1 MLVHTNAQSGADG
14 GRRLCEVLVPAL
26 NVQRGWGCALHLE
39 LSLFICFG
47 SGNTV
52 FVLAGKKKKSV
63 FCSYFMELGTAHLG
77 GGKGKRLSLDFLLLE
92 LMLWILQGITV
103 MH

>member
-1 MLVHTNAQSGADG
+1 
-14 GRRLCEVLVPAL
+14 
-26 NVQRGWGCALHLE
+26 
-39 LSLFICFG
+39 
-47 SGNTV
+47 
-52 FVLAGKKKKSV
+52 
-63 FCSYFMELGTAHLG
+63 MELGTAHLG